1 MARQSAN
8 TDIVFPGTDTALPLD
23 ALKATIAMEL
33 AAGLADSAAVKE
45 RYGISEAQW
54 SILKRTPVFRN
65 MLKEAIERLGGDT
78 NAGAR
83 IKLKSDVLL
92 EDNLPVLDEIANDK
106 DAQSS
111 ARIEAI
117 KTMAQLAGRTQKES
131 TQGGGQGA
139 FSLNIIIPGAGA
151 VSVTGEQKPALEHTP
166 DE

>member
-1 MARQSAN
+1 MARQSPN
-8 TDIVFPGTDTALPLD
+8 TEVVFPGTETALPLD

-33 AAGLADSAAVKE
+33 AAGLADATAVKE

-54 SILKRTPVFRN
+54 SILKRTPIFRQ

-117 KTMAQLAGRTQKES
+117 KTMAQLAGRTQKEA
-131 TQGGGQGA
+131 TQGGGAGM
-139 FSLNIIIPGAGA
+139 FSLQIVIPGAGA
-151 VSVTGEQKPALEHTP
+151 VNVTGEQRPPLEHQP

>member
-1 MARQSAN
+1 MARPTPN

-33 AAGLADSAAVKE
+33 AAGLSDAAGVKS
-45 RYGISEAQW
+45 RYGISESQW
-54 SILKRTPVFRN
+54 AVLKRTPMFRS
-65 MLKEAIERLGGDT
+65 MLKEALERLAGDT

-92 EDNLPVLDEIANDK
+92 EDNLTVLDEIANDK
-106 DAQSS
+106 QAQSG

-117 KTMAQLAGRTQKES
+117 KTMAQLAGRSQKEA

-139 FSLNIIIPGAGA
+139 FSLNIIIPGAGE
-151 VSVTGEQKPALEHTP
+151 VKVTGDQRPALESST

>member
-1 MARQSAN
+1 MARQQPN
-8 TDIVFPGTDTALPLD
+8 TDVVFPGTETALPLD

-33 AAGLADSAAVKE
+33 AAGLADAPAIRQ
-45 RYGISEAQW
+45 RYGISDAQW
-54 SILKRTPVFRN
+54 AILRRTPVFRN
-65 MLKEAIERLGGDT
+65 MLREAIERLGGDN

-117 KTMAQLAGRTQKES
+117 KTMAQLAGRSQKDPAAGS
-131 TQGGGQGA
+131 TGA
-139 FSLNIIIPGAGA
+139 MFSLQIVIPGAGA
-151 VSVTGEQKPALEHTP
+151 VNVTGEKPALEHQS

>member
-1 MARQSAN
+1 MARPPPN
-8 TDIVFPGTDTALPLD
+8 TEVVFPGTDTALPLD

-33 AAGLADSAAVKE
+33 AAGLSDAAGVKS

-54 SILKRTPVFRN
+54 AVLKRTPMFRS
-65 MLKEAIERLGGDT
+65 MLKEALERLAGDT

-92 EDNLPVLDEIANDK
+92 EDNLTVLDEIANDR
-106 DAQSS
+106 DAQSQ

-117 KTMAQLAGRTQKES
+117 KTMAQLAGRSQKEA
-131 TQGGGQGA
+131 TQGGGAGA
-139 FSLNIIIPGAGA
+139 FSLNIIIPGAGE
-151 VSVTGEQKPALEHTP
+151 VKVTGDQRPALEHST

>member
-1 MARQSAN
+1 MARQPAN

-33 AAGLADSAAVKE
+33 AAGLSDADGVKS

-54 SILKRTPVFRN
+54 SILKRTPIFRQ
-65 MLKEAIERLGGDT
+65 MLKEALERLAGDT

-106 DAQSS
+106 QAQSS

-117 KTMAQLAGRTQKES
+117 KTMAQLAGRSQKEA

-139 FSLNIIIPGAGA
+139 FSLNIIIPGAGE
-151 VSVTGEQKPALEHTP
+151 VKVTGDQRPALEHTP